1 MKKLFIAIVG
11 LSIFSSYC
19 AETQILSENK
29 YDVTYGVSGKILYV
43 KAPDG
48 HEYIISSVGS
58 KEKNNAC
65 GGTSIIHAE
74 GCKKCEEIKSNHEI
88 KIIQEDFGR
97 YVIKAEKK
105 RTVKE
110 ICK

>member
-19 AETQILSENK
+19 AETQIFSENK

-88 KIIQEDFGR
+88 KIIQEAFGR
-97 YVIKAEKK
+97 YVIKAVKK
-105 RTVKE
+105 RIVKE
-110 ICK
+110 